1 MSRSF
6 AASCTMLIAALAMVL
21 SLAATPVSAAPDAH
35 SDAGHTDAAHAADGQ
50 ADDHGDGHG
59 DGHGEAHGPA
69 TPIPPVKEGVAPAIT
84 ALVVFAIVMF
94 ILATKVWPIITGG
107 LDDRNGKIREEIAA
121 AEAAQKQARAA
132 LEEYEKSL
140 AEARVESQRM
150 LDETRSQQAAL
161 AAELKSKAE
170 RELSEMREKAKRDIE
185 TAKKTAISE
194 LYAESVTLATQ
205 MAGKILQREVTVAD
219 QQRMLEEALGELSK
233 N

>member
-6 AASCTMLIAALAMVL
+6 TVSISGLIAALAMVL
-21 SLAATPVSAAPDAH
+21 SLAASPAFAAPDA
-35 SDAGHTDAAHAADGQ
+35 GHDDAHAAQ
-50 ADDHGDGHG
+50 ADDHGDHG
-59 DGHGEAHGPA
+59 DTHGAGHDDHAAHGPA

-107 LDDRNGKIREEIAA
+107 LDERNAKIREEIAA

-140 AEARVESQRM
+140 AEARQEAQRM
-150 LDETRSQQAAL
+150 LDETRTQQAAL
-161 AAELKSKAE
+161 AAELKAKADK
-170 RELSEMREKAKRDIE
+170 ELTEMREKAKREIE
-185 TAKKTAISE
+185 TAKKTAIGE
-194 LYAESVTLATQ
+194 LYAESVNLATQ

-219 QQRMLEEALGELSK
+219 QQRMLEEALGEMSK

>member
-6 AASCTMLIAALAMVL
+6 AATCTTLIAALAMVL
-21 SLAATPVSAAPDAH
+21 SLAATPVFAAP
-35 SDAGHTDAAHAADGQ
+35 DAGHTDAAHAADG
-50 ADDHGDGHG
+50 HGDGHG
-59 DGHGEAHGPA
+59 DAHGPA

-94 ILATKVWPIITGG
+94 ILATKVWPTITGG
-107 LDDRNGKIREEIAA
+107 LDERNAKIREEIAA

-140 AEARVESQRM
+140 AEARVEAQRM
-150 LDETRSQQAAL
+150 LDETRTQQAAL
-161 AAELKSKAE
+161 AGELKAKAE
-170 RELSEMREKAKRDIE
+170 RELNEMREKAKREIE
-185 TAKKTAISE
+185 TAKKTAIGE
-194 LYAESVTLATQ
+194 LYAESVNLATQ

-219 QQRMLEEALGELSK
+219 QQRMLEEALGEMSK